1 MTEPTELERV
11 AHLSYLDELVGLQEG
26 WEKLAA
32 KKEKEYPVAHATS
45 VGASLGGVAGL
56 HAAAG
61 SIGKKRMAEKASIQK
76 QEKYVKRLQ
85 RGLTHATKQKQPGI
99 APTVAVQNIPKQRKE
114 LSMAQAALKR
124 LKVVT
129 PPSLKGMAWKVPA
142 GVLAGG
148 VAGGVAA
155 HQIKKRTQA
164 K

>member
-32 KKEKEYPVAHATS
+32 KKKKEYPVAHAAA
-45 VGASLGGVAGL
+45 VGASLGGSGAL
-56 HAAAG
+56 HATAG
-61 SIGKKRMAEKASIQK
+61 TVQKRRMAEKASIQK

-85 RGLTHATKQKQPGI
+85 KGLTHATKQKQPGI

-114 LSMAQAALKR
+114 LRMARAALKR
-124 LKVVT
+124 LKVTT
-129 PPSLKGMAWKVPA
+129 PPSLKGLAWKVPA

-148 VAGGVAA
+148 VAGGLAA
-155 HQIKKRTQA
+155 RQIKKQA